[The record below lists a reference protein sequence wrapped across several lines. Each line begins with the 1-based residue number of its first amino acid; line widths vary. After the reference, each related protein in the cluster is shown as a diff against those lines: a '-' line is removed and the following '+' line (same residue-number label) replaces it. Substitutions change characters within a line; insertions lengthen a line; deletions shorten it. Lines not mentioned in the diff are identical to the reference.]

1 MNNIPKKNIFK
12 IPEGYFETLPSRILM
27 AKKRKERR
35 IYLSGMI
42 AAAVVII
49 GFLVFVF
56 QPIEEQ
62 ENYYQS
68 NVSEEV
74 EFYINTGIWG
84 DEEILL
90 LAEYPNDILDQIT
103 MEEWEAINYDAEE
116 MMNYE
121 ILF

>member
-1 MNNIPKKNIFK
+1 MNNIPKKNIYK
-12 IPEGYFETLPSRILM
+12 IPEGYFETLSSRILVV
-27 AKKRKERR
+27 KKKKERR

-56 QPIEEQ
+56 QPVEEQ

-90 LAEYPNDILDQIT
+90 LAEHPNDILDQIT
-103 MEEWEAINYDAEE
+103 MEEWEDMNYDDEE

-121 ILF
+121 ILY